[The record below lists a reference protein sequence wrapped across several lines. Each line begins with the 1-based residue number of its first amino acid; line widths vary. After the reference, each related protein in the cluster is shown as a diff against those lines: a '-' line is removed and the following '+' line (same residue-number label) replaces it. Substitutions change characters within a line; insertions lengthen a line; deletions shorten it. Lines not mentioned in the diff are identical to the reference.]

1 MRAKDIIPIDTN
13 EVKANFKVYKAEKK
27 ALAMQLKNQIKTAK
41 AVKKQQK
48 AEERLTKAV
57 IKAGGSFTD
66 ALETCRTI
74 TENRVNGSS
83 QVRS

>member
-1 MRAKDIIPIDTN
+1 MPIDGK
-13 EVKANFKVYKAEKK
+13 EVRENLKVYKAEKK
-27 ALAMQLKNQIKTAK
+27 ALAIELKNRIKTAK

-48 AEERLTKAV
+48 AEENVVKAV

-66 ALETCRTI
+66 ALETCRSI

-83 QVRS
+83 QIRS